1 MSLVCEDLTQAHAI
15 YMPNY
20 YYMVLQKYT
29 TYNGLREHFPEK
41 SDHEGMDHTPWAVNS
56 WQCWTVESTYSV
68 DFLKPN
74 IMRIRTR
81 VVFSNQMSPQITWT
95 KSNLKLRD
103 DGGRTEAAWCRS
115 PLIPTCMILLGKF
128 KLQYVTVSVSTLFCH
143 FVATLL
149 DRLLLQ
155 DFCWIWG
162 RLWIKR
168 WKMIMMT

>member
-1 MSLVCEDLTQAHAI
+1 MTRYESVNPLWGCFQELIWRQSLPCTSDCHEIRSIFANQGSKDEDLSHINEWMCQIKQQFSPTR
-15 YMPNY
+15 P
-20 YYMVLQKYT
+20 
-29 TYNGLREHFPEK
+29 R
-41 SDHEGMDHTPWAVNS
+41 
-56 WQCWTVESTYSV
+56 CW
-68 DFLKPN
+68 
-74 IMRIRTR
+74 
-81 VVFSNQMSPQITWT
+81 QITRT
-95 KSNLKLRD
+95 KSNLKMRD

-155 DFCWIWG
+155 DFCWMWG

-168 WKMIMMT
+168 WTMIMMT

>member
-1 MSLVCEDLTQAHAI
+1 MFFRLNKFSRPNGWLLPIACHKYFESYDTWNYDLAYQQTNLVQTIL
-15 YMPNY
+15 N
-20 YYMVLQKYT
+20 
-29 TYNGLREHFPEK
+29 FPEHLRP
-41 SDHEGMDHTPWAVNS
+41 SHTWMCQIKQQFSPTRPR
-56 WQCWTVESTYSV
+56 CW
-68 DFLKPN
+68 
-74 IMRIRTR
+74 
-81 VVFSNQMSPQITWT
+81 QITRT
-95 KSNLKLRD
+95 KSNLKMRD

>member
-1 MSLVCEDLTQAHAI
+1 MTRYESVNPLWGCFQELIWRQSLPCTSDCHQIRSIFANQGSKDEDLSHINEWMCQIKQQFSPTR
-15 YMPNY
+15 P
-20 YYMVLQKYT
+20 
-29 TYNGLREHFPEK
+29 R
-41 SDHEGMDHTPWAVNS
+41 
-56 WQCWTVESTYSV
+56 CW
-68 DFLKPN
+68 
-74 IMRIRTR
+74 
-81 VVFSNQMSPQITWT
+81 QITRT
-95 KSNLKLRD
+95 KSNLKMRD

-155 DFCWIWG
+155 DFCWMWG

-168 WKMIMMT
+168 WTMIMMT